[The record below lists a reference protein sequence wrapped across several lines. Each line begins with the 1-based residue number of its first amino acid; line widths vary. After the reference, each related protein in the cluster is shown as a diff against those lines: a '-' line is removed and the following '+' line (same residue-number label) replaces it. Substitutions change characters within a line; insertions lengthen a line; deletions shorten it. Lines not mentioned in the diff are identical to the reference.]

1 MIIKKPIAKLS
12 IKEKT
17 LVWKPNVKK
26 SSKKVTK
33 AKK

>member
-17 LVWKPNVKK
+17 LVWQPKPKKKSTKVKK
-26 SSKKVTK
+26 
-33 AKK
+33 